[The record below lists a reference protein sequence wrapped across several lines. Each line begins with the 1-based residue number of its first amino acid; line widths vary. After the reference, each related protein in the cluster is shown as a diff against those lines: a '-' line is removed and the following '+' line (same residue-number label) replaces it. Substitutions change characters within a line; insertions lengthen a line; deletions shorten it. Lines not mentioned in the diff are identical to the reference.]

1 MGGGNG
7 FVGKGPLIRDVG
19 IGVVIGREALLMGGG
34 GSFTIAGEFDGG
46 MVNGVVEGCFSVE

>member
-19 IGVVIGREALLMGGG
+19 IGVVIGREAGE
-34 GSFTIAGEFDGG
+34 GSFNIAGEFDGG
-46 MVNGVVEGCFSVE
+46 MVNGGEMVVVEGCFSVE